1 MRKKNA
7 GVQLIYEARDV
18 DLPLKDRYLYSRD
31 GEAGKEMT
39 PESTLQR
46 ISDARGRIDGEVR
59 TAIAGNDWVKARN
72 GLRSRAGFLRFDL
85 NYLVSL
91 KDKAAKKEAIK
102 LKTSALQKIEDL
114 DFQLRQKDQASSEKK
129 IEVALAELN
138 KAVSFLK

>member
-18 DLPLKDRYLYSRD
+18 DLPLKDRYVYSRD

-72 GLRSRAGFLRFDL
+72 ALRGRAGFLRFDL

-91 KDKAAKKEAIK
+91 KDKAAK
-102 LKTSALQKIEDL
+102 
-114 DFQLRQKDQASSEKK
+114 RRRSS
-129 IEVALAELN
+129 
-138 KAVSFLK
+138 SR